1 MKKRIAATAATLL
14 ASASIVAP
22 AFAAQP
28 ILSGAYL
35 LHMRTLCQAS
45 ESIKQ
50 HGKKFQFDATSPGRI
65 SLAVGTI
72 SFQPSS
78 DGALNG
84 RVKASTSNADGGLVL
99 TTVNGVTTGT
109 PMTLTENNILSG
121 TYSID
126 ANILTVNFKGQPT
139 LTLDSFF
146 GQVDANAVAGTVD
159 AATVSANPADC
170 SMLVRLDR
178 Q

>member
-1 MKKRIAATAATLL
+1 MKMLSAAAAVTLL
-14 ASASIVAP
+14 AQTALVAP

-28 ILSGAYL
+28 TLFGAYL

-50 HGKKFQFDATSPGRI
+50 HGKKFQFDATSPGQI

-72 SFQPSS
+72 SFMPSS
-78 DGALNG
+78 DGALSG
-84 RVKASTSNADGGLVL
+84 QVKASTSNADGGLVL
-99 TTVNGVTTGT
+99 TTVNGVTTGS
-109 PMTLTENNILSG
+109 PMTLTENNVLSG
-121 TYSID
+121 TYSI
-126 ANILTVNFKGQPT
+126 NGNTVTIKFKGQPT
-139 LTLDSFF
+139 LNFDSVY

-170 SMLVRLDR
+170 STIVRLDR